1 MKENNKKYNAIDFAR
16 YHSGEM
22 RPDEMQVLERAALE
36 DPFLADAL
44 EGYMYSKDPEKELAE
59 LRMQLDEKRKQ
70 QKLFTITSLSAGT
83 WWKIAAMFILFAG
96 LGYFFYATNSKKE
109 PSLAVKNDEPKK
121 QNPPSISP
129 ANEDTTATED
139 NIAFEKPTSGK
150 NENSRIKLPLS
161 NIKAIEVSRGRKTLP
176 EQRRTQKRKKSLGQS
191 LEDKKENGITMNS
204 DKAISSD
211 IKLKDS
217 GEQSFFHPSD
227 TTALVAAS
235 PAGYNRDSE
244 HAVAMNKRN
253 ATLNEVVV
261 TGYGTHRKENITGAV
276 SDKLEGKVSGVNVTT
291 AAPYLKEGKENFD
304 QYIKDNAVPVLDST
318 GERIASNILLSFTL
332 NKKGKPAHINV
343 LQSSCEACEK
353 EAIRLLENG
362 PRWIGKRGDSATVR
376 IQF

>member
-1 MKENNKKYNAIDFAR
+1 MKENNKKYNGIDFAR

-22 RPDEMQVLERAALE
+22 PADEMQALERAALE

-44 EGYMYSKDPEKELAE
+44 DGYMYSKDAEKELAE

-70 QKLFTITSLSAGT
+70 QKLFTISSLSTGT
-83 WWKIAAMFILFAG
+83 WWKIAAIFILFAG

-109 PSLAVKNDEPKK
+109 TSLAVKTDEPKK

-129 ANEDTTATED
+129 ANDDTSATED
-139 NIAFEKPTSGK
+139 NIAFVKPPSQK
-150 NENSRIKLPLS
+150 NENSTIKLSRS
-161 NIKAIEVSRGRKTLP
+161 NVKAIEASRRRKTLP
-176 EQRRTQKRKKSLGQS
+176 EQTRTQKGKKFEQP
-191 LEDKKENGITMNS
+191 LEKKETVITMNS
-204 DKAISSD
+204 DKAISSG
-211 IKLKDS
+211 IKPKDS
-217 GEQSFFHPSD
+217 EEKSFFHSSD

-235 PAGYNRDSE
+235 PAGYNRDSN
-244 HAVAMNKRN
+244 HAIAMNKKN

-276 SDKLEGKVSGVNVTT
+276 SAKLEGKVNGVNVTT
-291 AAPYLKEGKENFD
+291 PAPYPKEGKENFD

-332 NKKGKPAHINV
+332 NKKGKPSHINV
-343 LQSSCEACEK
+343 LESSCEACEK